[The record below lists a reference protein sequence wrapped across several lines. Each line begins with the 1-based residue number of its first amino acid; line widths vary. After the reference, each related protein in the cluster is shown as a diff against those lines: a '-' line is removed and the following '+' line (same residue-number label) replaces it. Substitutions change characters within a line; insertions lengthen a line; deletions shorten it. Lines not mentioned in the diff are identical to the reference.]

1 MPWFFFFF
9 FGSKYKDFGLC
20 VRDCM
25 LFFFF
30 FFVCA
35 LAWPSLAPCEGWVEA
50 LCELFVSINYATT
63 FLEKCR
69 WP

>member
-1 MPWFFFFF
+1 MPWFL
-9 FGSKYKDFGLC
+9 GSEFKDYGLC

-25 LFFFF
+25 LFFY
-30 FFVCA
+30 VCM
-35 LAWPSLAPCEGWVEA
+35 LSWPSLAPCEGWVEA

-63 FLEKCR
+63 CLGKSR